1 MSSYH
6 DGLKNIIKNKI
17 HIARTIDKYKKNV
30 RHVLYFKQSEA
41 GGLGMHCTEKALA
54 VLVDPGELGTIFA
67 DWPTEMFLSIC
78 LLPNGECQLV
88 VFREEEYQIFLPRL
102 EKHLGLSHDE
112 ICVVPK
118 VDGYPTRTLLYSDE
132 RRLMRL
138 VADSPGIIDEA
149 ADYSVNFGFALEE
162 GMNPAH
168 LLGFD
173 GELALALPE
182 TGSGGGT
189 PPASAPE
196 PSRPVLSL
204 VETAASERA
213 VAEVSKQAPSVAETT
228 FLHGADTTRR
238 TLPRFLQVADEPVL
252 GPEYRSARQIG
263 ADESASETYHVMG
276 ETAGWLV
283 IERPG
288 ALGRE
293 LRVRDPEKL
302 FLRDDGQVLAVAA
315 DDEMAA
321 NDLPPA
327 RLKLRIAAMPR
338 RLRDAFEQHSDQLKL
353 TREGDFVFLHFLGP
367 RTEPVPERKD
377 EAVAAPIATAG
388 APAADVQSEVAT
400 LSRAKRWRKIGQKGL
415 LGLSAAMLLLA
426 LLGLTYVD
434 GIMPTG
440 GDDAT
445 GPSGWGKF
453 RLSQQVEQA
462 R

>member
-1 MSSYH
+1 
-6 DGLKNIIKNKI
+6 
-17 HIARTIDKYKKNV
+17 
-30 RHVLYFKQSEA
+30 
-41 GGLGMHCTEKALA
+41 MHCTEKALA
-54 VLVDPGELGTIFA
+54 VLVDPDELGTIFA
-67 DWPTEMFLSIC
+67 DWPAEMFLSIC

-138 VADSPGIIDEA
+138 VADSPGIVDEA

-182 TGSGGGT
+182 TGGGGGT
-189 PPASAPE
+189 SPVSAPQ

-204 VETAASERA
+204 VETAGPEQA
-213 VAEVSKQAPSVAETT
+213 VAEIPEQSAPASSDA
-228 FLHGADTTRR
+228 GSSRR
-238 TLPRFLQVADEPVL
+238 TLPRFLQVTDEPVL
-252 GPEYRSARQIG
+252 GPEFRSARQIG
-263 ADESASETYHVMG
+263 ADESANETYHVMG
-276 ETAGWLV
+276 ESAGWLV

-315 DDEMAA
+315 DDDMSA

-353 TREGDFVFLHFLGP
+353 TREGDFIFLHFLGP
-367 RTEPVPERKD
+367 RAEPVPEPKA
-377 EAVAAPIATAG
+377 EAVAVAAAGIPATEVQPSLTAP
-388 APAADVQSEVAT
+388 
-400 LSRAKRWRKIGQKGL
+400 SRTKRWRKIGQKGL
-415 LGLSAAMLLLA
+415 LGLSAAVLLLA
-426 LLGLTYVD
+426 LLGLTFVD

-440 GDDAT
+440 GEGAT
-445 GPSGWGKF
+445 GPSGWGKV
-453 RLSQQVEQA
+453 RLSQQMEQA